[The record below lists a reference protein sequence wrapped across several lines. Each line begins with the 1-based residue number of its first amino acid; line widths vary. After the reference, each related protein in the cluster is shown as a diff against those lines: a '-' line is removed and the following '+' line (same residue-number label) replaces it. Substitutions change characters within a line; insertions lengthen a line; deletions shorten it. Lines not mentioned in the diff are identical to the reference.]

1 MEKRELTLNI
11 RETNEQAR
19 RRVYKSKQLQK
30 KISLYK
36 KLGLGAATVSLA
48 AGIIGGPIIQI
59 WLKILEIQTIQ
70 KLQYKW

>member
-30 KISLYK
+30 
-36 KLGLGAATVSLA
+36 
-48 AGIIGGPIIQI
+48 
-59 WLKILEIQTIQ
+59 
-70 KLQYKW
+70 